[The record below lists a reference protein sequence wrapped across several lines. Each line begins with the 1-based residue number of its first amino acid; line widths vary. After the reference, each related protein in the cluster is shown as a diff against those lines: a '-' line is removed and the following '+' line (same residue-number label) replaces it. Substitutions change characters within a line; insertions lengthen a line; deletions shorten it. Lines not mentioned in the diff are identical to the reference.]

1 MTETYTEEALQQI
14 AEDLVENLRECP
26 DGYTTTTAALM
37 RDAGY
42 NLDEIDDMDLMRIDY
57 LMRGLSSKNHIK
69 LDDSAHKGKCVGLPF
84 NLDFVVHNRRAQI
97 RCPHC
102 GCDISARYI
111 YGYPALTDSMR
122 EKLENGTLVLGGC
135 EIEAI
140 DSAPR
145 RLCDGCGRGYA
156 SMPLLINKEKGTV
169 EDYRD
174 IVTGITFTVGGFF
187 GGYTTTIVRKTGKG
201 ATVKVEKPALIENNT
216 SEKHISAARW
226 RSIVEK
232 LYCGMFLH
240 EWKKSYEDP
249 SILDGTQWD
258 LEITLTG
265 NRKRSYHG
273 SNAYP
278 AYRKELLRLF
288 RGLVKGMSNSR
299 HSNI

>member
-69 LDDSAHKGKCVGLPF
+69 LDDSAHKGKCEGLPF
-84 NLDFVVHNRRAQI
+84 NLDFVVRNKRAQLK
-97 RCPHC
+97 CPHC

-122 EKLENGTLVLGGC
+122 EKLENGTLALGGC
-135 EIEAI
+135 EIEET

-187 GGYTTTIVRKTGKG
+187 GAHTTITIRKTGKG
-201 ATVKVEKPALIENNT
+201 ASVKVENPALIEKNA
-216 SEKHISAARW
+216 SKKQISSARW

-240 EWKKSYEDP
+240 EWKKSYVDP
-249 SILDGTQWD
+249 TILDGTQWD

-273 SNAYP
+273 NNAYP
-278 AYRKELLRLF
+278 AYWKELLRLF
-288 RGLVKGMSNSR
+288 SGLVKGM
-299 HSNI
+299 